1 MIGPHQVACANVS
14 VWHCVCMCVCACE
27 RMQKMNFW
35 ALEEMYWYTQL
46 HFISYSHMQ
55 RFVCRFT
62 HFPNPYMCTPSNL
75 TCFLLV
81 EVPETPIQIIQEIQI
96 RNLRVSQTIQG
107 TMRHDSA
114 PVQQSTS
121 RLMESC
127 DATYGET
134 VSRGKTRC
142 RAIKQTINLNNT
154 ISKVKQF
161 GPVSQG
167 FWIPAESTD
176 FQLLFSKTTW
186 DCW

>member
-1 MIGPHQVACANVS
+1 
-14 VWHCVCMCVCACE
+14 
-27 RMQKMNFW
+27 
-35 ALEEMYWYTQL
+35 
-46 HFISYSHMQ
+46 
-55 RFVCRFT
+55 
-62 HFPNPYMCTPSNL
+62 MCTPSNL

-81 EVPETPIQIIQEIQI
+81 EVPETPIQIIPEIQI

-167 FWIPAESTD
+167 F
-176 FQLLFSKTTW
+176 
-186 DCW
+186 